1 MAAARIF
8 QSTNLANHN
17 LSRCPCHTSAVV
29 GSDTFRVAP
38 LHCTLSSLT
47 DAKFVK
53 FPDACK
59 YFLLKFRCEGL
70 FRRSIN
76 KSSTGAAA
84 RRGGWLADHREGRAK
99 PREPRAPDVRSRE
112 QCDLSKTK
120 SPAPIS
126 EHDAEQN

>member
-8 QSTNLANHN
+8 QSTNLANYN

-76 KSSTGAAA
+76 KSLSEQSERWAGGAGQG
-84 RRGGWLADHREGRAK
+84 RRLKKSGSVPRLAHSN
-99 PREPRAPDVRSRE
+99 V
-112 QCDLSKTK
+112 
-120 SPAPIS
+120 
-126 EHDAEQN
+126 